1 MEIGEFGGLI
11 VGFILTL
18 FVFSFVLGDNP
29 LYRFAVHLL
38 VGVSAGYAA
47 VVVIQQVLWPIVQ
60 RFMENPTDPSS
71 IILFFPLLLAV
82 LLLLKAF
89 PQTAWLGNSSM
100 AILMAIGAAV
110 GLIGAIAGTLIPL
123 VISPYNGGEF
133 EGLVGGFI
141 GLLVAVLTIC
151 TLFYFHF
158 TGRLDNDGSVILP
171 VWQQYAGVAGQF
183 VITITLAALFAATL
197 STSLILLSN
206 RVSFFIDEFGN
217 FFSMLLS

>member
-1 MEIGEFGGLI
+1 MDIGELGGLI

-18 FVFSFVLGDNP
+18 FIFSFVLGDNP

-47 VVVIQQVLWPIVQ
+47 VVVIQQVLWPAVQ
-60 RFMENPTDPSS
+60 RFMNNPTDPSS
-71 IILFFPLLLAV
+71 IALLFPLLLAV

-123 VISPYNGGEF
+123 VISPYSGVYD
-133 EGLVGGFI
+133 GLIGGFI

-151 TLFYFHF
+151 TLLYFHF

-171 VWQQYAGVAGQF
+171 IWQKYVGVAGQF

-206 RVSFFIDEFGN
+206 RVGFFIDEFGN
-217 FFSMLLS
+217 FFSTLLS

>member
-1 MEIGEFGGLI
+1 MEASEIIGLI
-11 VGFILTL
+11 IGFILTL

-47 VVVIQQVLWPIVQ
+47 VLIIQDVLLPVFQDVI
-60 RFMENPTDPSS
+60 ENPADPDN
-71 IILFFPLLLAV
+71 ILLFFPLLLSF
-82 LLLLKAF
+82 LLLLKLF
-89 PQTAWLGNSSM
+89 PRLAWLGNSSM

-110 GLIGAIAGTLIPL
+110 GLIGAITGTLIPL
-123 VISPYNGGEF
+123 VTASYRGDLEGFGG
-133 EGLVGGFI
+133 GI
-141 GLLVAVLTIC
+141 AGLLVAILTIC

-158 TGRLDNDGSVILP
+158 TGHLSPDGGVVMP
-171 VWQQYAGVAGQF
+171 VWQKYAGLAGQV

-206 RVSFFIDEFGN
+206 RVGFFINEFGN
-217 FFSMLLS
+217 LFSTLLS